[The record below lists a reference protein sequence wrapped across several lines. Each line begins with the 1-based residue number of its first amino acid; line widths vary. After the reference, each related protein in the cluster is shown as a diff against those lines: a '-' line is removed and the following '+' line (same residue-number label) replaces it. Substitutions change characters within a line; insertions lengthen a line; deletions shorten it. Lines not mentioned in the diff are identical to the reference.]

1 MALVTYFSFLHISNL
16 IVSQRSSASTLRTS
30 VPDSNHELIALAE
43 ALQKS
48 EARLQAFVS
57 NIPGLVYQFRL
68 YPGGSIAF
76 PYVSG
81 GCHALL
87 GITPAQLQT
96 QPALLQ
102 AMILEEDRRVYQEAM
117 KHSAAE
123 LAPWNWEGRLWIE
136 DWKDTKWMNLRATPQ
151 LLPTGALQ
159 WEGIMTNITASKLEQ
174 IQLRHS
180 RTQLA
185 ELSAHVETLK
195 ESERARIAREIHD
208 DVGGNLSAIKM
219 ALSMLTRRLPADDT
233 ALVERANY
241 VDDLIDRTFDAV
253 HRIAG
258 DLRPSILDCGIVE
271 ALEWQAKEFEKL
283 SGLPCLFICNPRE
296 INLDGRQATAVYR
309 IVQEALNNVSKHAA
323 ASQVTLELQRLPNS
337 LRLRVL
343 DDGCG
348 ITKADRNKS
357 QSFGL
362 RGMKERAKALG
373 GEFSILPLAGAG
385 TELRFTLPL

>member
-1 MALVTYFSFLHISNL
+1 MLIFPALDNP
-16 IVSQRSSASTLRTS
+16 ASDRETGPT
-30 VPDSNHELIALAE
+30 ALAE
-43 ALQKS
+43 ALQQS

-68 YPGGSIAF
+68 HPDNSIAF
-76 PYVSG
+76 PYLSN

-87 GITPAQLQT
+87 GINPAQLQV
-96 QPALLQ
+96 QPSLLLD
-102 AMILEEDRRVYQEAM
+102 MVLEEDKQAYRETMAN
-117 KHSAAE
+117 SAAE
-123 LAPWNWEGRLWIE
+123 MIPWNWEGRLWIE
-136 DWKDTKWMNLRATPQ
+136 EWKDTKWVNLRATPQ
-151 LLPTGALQ
+151 SLAAGCIQ

-180 RTQLA
+180 RAQLA
-185 ELSAHVETLK
+185 ELSAHIETLK
-195 ESERARIAREIHD
+195 ESERTRIAREIHD

-219 ALSMLTRRLPADDT
+219 ALSMLARRLPADDT
-233 ALVERANY
+233 ALAERANY

-283 SGLPCLFICNPRE
+283 SGLPCVFICNRKE
-296 INLDGRQATAVYR
+296 INLDNQQATAVYR
-309 IVQEALNNVSKHAA
+309 IVQEALNNVNKHAA
-323 ASQVTLELQRLPNS
+323 ASQVTLELKRLPDS
-337 LRLRVL
+337 LRLRVF
-343 DDGCG
+343 DDGRG
-348 ITKADRNKS
+348 FSKADRNKP

-362 RGMKERAKALG
+362 RGMGERAQALG
-373 GEFSILPLAGAG
+373 GDLSVVAAVDAG